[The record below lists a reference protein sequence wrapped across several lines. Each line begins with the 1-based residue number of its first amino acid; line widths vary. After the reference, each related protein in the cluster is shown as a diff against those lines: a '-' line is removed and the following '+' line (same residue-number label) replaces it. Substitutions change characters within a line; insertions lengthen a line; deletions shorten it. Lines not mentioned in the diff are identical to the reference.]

1 MSMFQRYQTVSVQ
14 KTPQGYVARGDL
26 CDHLYGMAVKLAMN
40 SDLVV
45 TDVQGEMIRYTTD
58 RCPLGLE
65 SLPKAKGFNLAE
77 AGVESRIK
85 KEIGRPGCRHL
96 ATLLVTMS
104 RCLRR
109 NKKFEAGSV
118 DGC

>member
-1 MSMFQRYQTVSVQ
+1 MSMFQRYQNVSVQ
-14 KTPQGYVARGDL
+14 RTPQGYVARGDL
-26 CDHLYGMAVKLAMN
+26 CDHLYGMAVKLAVD

-45 TDVQGEMIRYTTD
+45 TDIEGEMIRYTTD
-58 RCPLGLE
+58 RCPLGLKP
-65 SLPKAKGFNLAE
+65 LAGAKGLNLAE
-77 AGVESRIK
+77 PGVESRIR

-109 NKKFEAGSV
+109 NKNFEAGSV

>member
-1 MSMFQRYQTVSVQ
+1 MSMFQRHQTVSVQ
-14 KTPQGYVARGDL
+14 KTPHGYVARGDL
-26 CDHLYGMAVKLAMN
+26 CDHIYGMAVKVAVDH
-40 SDLVV
+40 DLVV
-45 TDVQGEMIRYTTD
+45 TDIQGEMIRYTTD

-65 SLPKAKGFNLAE
+65 SLAGAKGLNLGE
-77 AGVESRIK
+77 PGVESRIK

-104 RCLRR
+104 RCLLR
-109 NKKFEAGSV
+109 NKKFEAGSL